1 MFKTLLLSVLVL
13 TCQLVGAA
21 QKNHIKQQPW
31 FNSELS
37 FEMRAQALV
46 NAMTMDEKIAQLS
59 HSTPAITR
67 LGVAQYN
74 WWNEALHGIA
84 RNGKA
89 TIFPQAIGLGATF
102 DPELVHEVANA
113 ISDEAR
119 AKFAIAQSIGN
130 HGQYAGLTFWTPN
143 VNIFRDPRWGRGQE
157 TYGEDPLLTAKI
169 GTAFVR
175 GLQGDDDK
183 YLKTAGVA
191 KHFAVH
197 SGPESLRHHFDV
209 HPSKKDLFE
218 TYLPAFEA
226 LVTQA
231 NVAGVM
237 CAYNGVYGEPS
248 CASQYLLTDILKKK
262 WKFDGYVVSDCGA
275 LHDFQSGHKVTQN
288 GVESAALAL
297 RTGVNLNCGFTYEKS
312 LKAAFEQGLVAQSL
326 IDQRLTN
333 LLMIRFRLG
342 LFDPSELNP
351 HNAINQEVIHSA
363 EHIGLARKVAAKS
376 IVLLK
381 NDKRVLPLSKDI
393 KVPYVT
399 GPFAA
404 SSDMLIGSYYGIS
417 DSLVTVLEGIA
428 GKVSLGSSLNYRAGA
443 LPFHNN
449 INPLNWAPE
458 VAKTA
463 DAVIAVVG
471 VSADMEGEEVDAI
484 ASADRGDR
492 VAITLP
498 QNQVD
503 YVKQLA
509 ANKKGPLILVVAAG
523 SPVDISELH
532 PLADAILW
540 IWYPGE
546 QGGNA
551 VADVIFGD
559 TNPSGHLPVS
569 FVESIDDLPPFDNYA
584 MAGRT
589 YKFMH
594 KAPLYPFGFGLSYSQ
609 FKFGK
614 LSLSKRAP
622 EEGEDIHINVEV
634 ENNTSLDGETVV
646 QVYLSPQAPLENEAI
661 TNLKAFKR
669 IHLAAH
675 EKRLIELTIKGK
687 DLYRVNDAGE
697 KVWPSGAYTLAVG
710 DSLPSKRS
718 IELGAAPH
726 RSQEIHF

>member
-1 MFKTLLLSVLVL
+1 MLKTLLVSVLMF
-13 TCQLVGAA
+13 TCHLVGAA
-21 QKNHIKQQPW
+21 QINHVKQQIW
-31 FNSELS
+31 FNPGLS
-37 FEMRAQALV
+37 FETRAQALV
-46 NAMTMDEKIAQLS
+46 NAMTIDEKITQLS
-59 HSTPAITR
+59 HSTPAIPR
-67 LGVAQYN
+67 LEVPQYN

-102 DPELVHEVANA
+102 DPELAQEVANA

-119 AKFAIAQSIGN
+119 AKYAIAQSIGN
-130 HGQYAGLTFWTPN
+130 QGQYAGLTFWTPN

-157 TYGEDPLLTAKI
+157 TYGEDPLLTSQM
-169 GTAFVR
+169 GTAFVK
-175 GLQGDDDK
+175 GLQGDDPK
-183 YLKTAGVA
+183 YLKSAGVA

-197 SGPESLRHHFDV
+197 SGPESLRHQFDV
-209 HPSKKDLFE
+209 EPSKKDLYE

-231 NVAGVM
+231 KVAGVM
-237 CAYNGVYGEPS
+237 CAYNGVYGQPS
-248 CASQYLLTDILKKK
+248 CASEFLLGEMLKKK
-262 WKFDGYVVSDCGA
+262 WQFNGYVVSDCGA
-275 LHDFQSGHKVTQN
+275 LHDFHSGHKVTHN

-297 RTGVNLNCGFTYEKS
+297 RAGVDLNCGFTYEKS
-312 LKAAFEQGLVAQSL
+312 LKAAFEEGLITQSL
-326 IDQRLTN
+326 IDQRLKN

-351 HNAINQEVIHSA
+351 HNAIGQEVIHSP
-363 EHIGLARKVAAKS
+363 EHIELARKVAAKS

-381 NDKRVLPLSKDI
+381 NEKQVLPLSKDI

-404 SSDMLIGSYYGIS
+404 SSDMLMGNYYGIS

-443 LPFHNN
+443 LPFHSN

-471 VSADMEGEEVDAI
+471 ISADMEGEEVDAI

-509 ANKKGPLILVVAAG
+509 ENKKGPLILVVAAG
-523 SPVDISELH
+523 SPVDISELD

-559 TNPSGHLPVS
+559 TNPSGHLPLT
-569 FVESIDDLPPFDNYA
+569 FVKTIDDLPPFDDYA
-584 MAGRT
+584 MTGRT
-589 YKFMH
+589 YKFL
-594 KAPLYPFGFGLSYSQ
+594 KKLPLYPFGFGLSYTQ

-622 EEGEDIHINVEV
+622 QEGENINISVEV
-634 ENNTSLDGETVV
+634 ENSTALDGETVV
-646 QVYLSPQAPLENEAI
+646 QVYLSPQVPLKNEAI

-669 IHLAAH
+669 VHIGAY
-675 EKRLIELTIKGK
+675 EKRLIEFTIEGK
-687 DLYRVNDAGE
+687 NLYRVNDAGE
-697 KVWPSGAYTLAVG
+697 NVWPSGAYTLAVG

-726 RSQEIHF
+726 GSQQIHF

>member
-1 MFKTLLLSVLVL
+1 
-13 TCQLVGAA
+13 
-21 QKNHIKQQPW
+21 
-31 FNSELS
+31 
-37 FEMRAQALV
+37 
-46 NAMTMDEKIAQLS
+46 
-59 HSTPAITR
+59 
-67 LGVAQYN
+67 
-74 WWNEALHGIA
+74 
-84 RNGKA
+84 
-89 TIFPQAIGLGATF
+89 
-102 DPELVHEVANA
+102 
-113 ISDEAR
+113 
-119 AKFAIAQSIGN
+119 
-130 HGQYAGLTFWTPN
+130 
-143 VNIFRDPRWGRGQE
+143 
-157 TYGEDPLLTAKI
+157 
-169 GTAFVR
+169 
-175 GLQGDDDK
+175 
-183 YLKTAGVA
+183 
-191 KHFAVH
+191 
-197 SGPESLRHHFDV
+197 
-209 HPSKKDLFE
+209 
-218 TYLPAFEA
+218 
-226 LVTQA
+226 
-231 NVAGVM
+231 
-237 CAYNGVYGEPS
+237 
-248 CASQYLLTDILKKK
+248 
-262 WKFDGYVVSDCGA
+262 
-275 LHDFQSGHKVTQN
+275 
-288 GVESAALAL
+288 
-297 RTGVNLNCGFTYEKS
+297 
-312 LKAAFEQGLVAQSL
+312 
-326 IDQRLTN
+326 
-333 LLMIRFRLG
+333 
-342 LFDPSELNP
+342 
-351 HNAINQEVIHSA
+351 
-363 EHIGLARKVAAKS
+363 
-376 IVLLK
+376 
-381 NDKRVLPLSKDI
+381 
-393 KVPYVT
+393 
-399 GPFAA
+399 
-404 SSDMLIGSYYGIS
+404 
-417 DSLVTVLEGIA
+417 
-428 GKVSLGSSLNYRAGA
+428 

-569 FVESIDDLPPFDNYA
+569 FVESIDDLPPFDDYA

-589 YKFMH
+589 YKFMY